1 MGMLWVWGW
10 ILAYLSLRGCGLEVC
25 GSKMCESE
33 VRWGRSCV
41 DRRWGVVK
49 LRNESTGKGNSP
61 WVCVWVELGLPWGR
75 GSVWVRCSLSLS
87 LSLSLSHV
95 WDPKMV
101 CSENRN
107 VNQFPGQSHK
117 THSQL
122 KCFSEKFYFPCATKH
137 IVMCKIISWN
147 GFMPKQMQP

>member
-1 MGMLWVWGW
+1 MGLRVDFGISEFGGMWIGGVWIRDVW
-10 ILAYLSLRGCGLEVC
+10 IGGEVRSELC
-25 GSKMCESE
+25 GSK
-33 VRWGRSCV
+33 VRCSQTEKWINWKR
-41 DRRWGVVK
+41 K
-49 LRNESTGKGNSP
+49 LTVGLRLALNEE
-61 WVCVWVELGLPWGR
+61 WVELGLPWGR
-75 GSVWVRCSLSLS
+75 GSVWVRCS

-122 KCFSEKFYFPCATKH
+122 KCFSEKFYLPCATKH

-147 GFMPKQMQP
+147 GFTPKQMQP